1 MPLARRSLDSLSR
14 RARRVTSSWRRGPDD
29 EQFLDDTFQSLLG
42 RPVDPAGRAHFLKVL
57 AAGAS
62 RDEIVAAL
70 EASDE
75 YQNRIAAR
83 AFVLP
88 DLQGSAPERYEVLTS
103 DDGSSVSVFRA
114 DDEAAFDWIEQ
125 QIFDNGY
132 YEKPG
137 IWSFQI
143 DLDKRVMAEM
153 IAGLEPRSA
162 VEVGCSSGAVLHCL
176 AEAAVD
182 VCGIEISELAADRA
196 PDTVRDRIVLGDIG
210 ELEFDRGFDVAFGLD
225 VFEHVHPQKLDA
237 FIASLVALV
246 EPGGILFV
254 NVPAFGEDAVFG
266 EVFPM
271 FLEEW
276 RADAANRQV
285 FHHLQVDERGYPS
298 HGHLVWATTDWW
310 VTRFEQAGLQRAS
323 DVERALHDQ
332 YDWYFASCTPARQSF
347 YVFTKDRDAADVRA
361 LASRI
366 AARDSHVLAD
376 LRGELERSAAR

>member
-1 MPLARRSLDSLSR
+1 M
-14 RARRVTSSWRRGPDD
+14 
-29 EQFLDDTFQSLLG
+29 
-42 RPVDPAGRAHFLKVL
+42 
-57 AAGAS
+57 
-62 RDEIVAAL
+62 

-103 DDGSSVSVFRA
+103 DDGSSVSVFRGE
-114 DDEAAFDWIEQ
+114 DDAAFDWIEQ
-125 QIFDNGY
+125 QIFANGY

-182 VCGIEISELAADRA
+182 VCGIEISELAGNRA
-196 PDTVRDRIVLGDIG
+196 PDTVRDRIILGDIG

-237 FIASLVALV
+237 FIAVARRTR

-254 NVPAFGEDAVFG
+254 NVPAFGDDAVFG

-276 RADAANRQV
+276 RADAASGQV

-310 VTRFEQAGLQRAS
+310 VTRFEQAGVRRAS
-323 DVERALHDQ
+323 DVERALHEH